1 MRCTLTKQ
9 ARSEQTRSQ
18 LLSAAAELLRAAG
31 YASTSMVDIARAA
44 GVTKGGLYFHFSS
57 KDEICDEVQEN
68 AVGLLNGY
76 VERVNEAQPSAL
88 RRLADLSRVL
98 MRWLDSEPTVGASFR
113 MAREVGSRDKRFVVF
128 TRAWFNQVMR
138 YVNEARDTGELRV
151 DVPIEVATLLV
162 VVMCVG
168 LESITANGT
177 VTGDV
182 DLIHAVVDMWQLIS
196 LESVQGTA

>member
-9 ARSEQTRSQ
+9 ARSEQTRLQ
-18 LLSAAAELLRAAG
+18 LLSAAAELLRADG
-31 YASTSMVDIARAA
+31 YAATSMVDIARAA

-57 KDEICDEVQEN
+57 KDEICDEVQET
-68 AVGLLNGY
+68 AVGLLTTY
-76 VERVNEAQPSAL
+76 VERLTEAQPSAL

-113 MAREVGSRDKRFVVF
+113 MAREIGFRDKRFVVF
-128 TRAWFNQVMR
+128 SRAWFTQVMR
-138 YVNEARDTGELRV
+138 CVTDARGTGELRV

-168 LESITANGT
+168 LETVTSNGT

-196 LESVQGTA
+196 LESVHG